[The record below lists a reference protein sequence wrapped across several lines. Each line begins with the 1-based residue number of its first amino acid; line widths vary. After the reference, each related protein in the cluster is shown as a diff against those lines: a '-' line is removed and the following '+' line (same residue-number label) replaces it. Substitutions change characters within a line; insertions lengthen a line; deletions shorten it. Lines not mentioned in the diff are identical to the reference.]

1 LLIKAGLRTLSKVNT
16 VDFVRF
22 LIVLGYHGRTGE
34 SLLNSIITILVAPLC
49 VLSDF
54 IHVLNYSV
62 RADHFKAHINIE
74 QTTLLFH
81 YQPRVKARPNLNV
94 MSIQAVSV

>member
-1 LLIKAGLRTLSKVNT
+1 LLVETGLRTLCKVNS
-16 VDFVRF
+16 VDLVRF
-22 LIVLGYHGRTGE
+22 LVVLGNDSRTGE
-34 SLLNSIITILVAPLC
+34 SLLNSLIAILVAPLG

-54 IHVLNYSV
+54 FHVLNDGV

-81 YQPRVKARPNLNV
+81 YQPRVKARPDLNV
-94 MSIQAVSV
+94 MSIKAVGV